1 MTAPTTIRRRSTE
14 PPKIALAAAS
24 SDSARQALHELR
36 SRYAFVPEEEAD
48 IIIVLGGD
56 GTMLRTLHRRLGH
69 PVPVYGMHHG
79 SVGFLMNEY
88 HSEDLFDRLG
98 RVEPV
103 ELRRLRMAA
112 HTTAGEAVEAWAINE
127 VSVVRQTREM
137 AKLRVVVDGV
147 CRLEELMG
155 DGILLAT
162 PAGSTAYNFSA
173 GGPVIPVSAG
183 IVALTPIA
191 PSRPRHWRG
200 VLLPGSASVELEFL
214 ELEKRPVSAVADITE
229 VRDVRTVHIQEDASA
244 TLTLLFDPGH
254 DLEKRILRDSSFP
267 E

>member
-1 MTAPTTIRRRSTE
+1 MMTASTTTRRRSTE
-14 PPKIALAAAS
+14 HPKIAFAAAS
-24 SDSARQALHELR
+24 SDGARQALHELR
-36 SRYAFVPEEEAD
+36 GRYAFVSEEEAD
-48 IIIVLGGD
+48 VIIVLGGD
-56 GTMLRTLHRRLGH
+56 GTMLRTLHRRLQH
-69 PVPVYGMHHG
+69 PRPVYGMHRG

-88 HSEDLFDRLG
+88 RAENLLDRLS
-98 RVEPV
+98 RAEPV
-103 ELRRLRMAA
+103 QLRPLRMVARPM
-112 HTTAGEAVEAWAINE
+112 AGEAVEAWAINE

-173 GGPVIPVSAG
+173 GGPVIPVAAE
-183 IVALTPIA
+183 ILALTPIA

-200 VLLPGSASVELEFL
+200 VLLPSSASVELEFL
-214 ELEKRPVSAVADITE
+214 EVEKRPVSAVADITE

-254 DLEKRILRDSSFP
+254 DLEERILREQFIP
-267 E
+267 